1 MARTI
6 GQSSPLT
13 AFARFLGI
21 EAGELPAVAW
31 SFVYFFCLM
40 AAYYMLRSV
49 REAMAIVS
57 GVENIPWLFTGT
69 FFLMLLATPVFGW
82 VTSHFPR
89 RKFLPWFLYFFV
101 ANILLFFAAFTAAKY
116 DVFGPLWISRVFF
129 VWLSVFNLFIV
140 SVFWSF
146 MADIYS
152 KEQSQRLFGVISAG
166 GSTGALLGPL
176 VTSVLVIP
184 IGFENLLPLS
194 ALLLLFAVY
203 CVHRLRVWENRA
215 ASANASIQ
223 APKQTPESAPESAPA
238 GEVIGGSAWAGLRQV
253 ITTPYFSMIAIAMVC
268 ANFLGGAIYMYMA
281 QLVGDAFA
289 STDKQTQVFA
299 LMDAMTNA
307 LSFIGQLLLV
317 KQSVRH
323 LGMGPTLALL
333 PLASIVGF
341 ALLAINPVFI
351 VMAALQVA
359 RRSLTFGFAKP
370 ASDML
375 YAVVS
380 KEAKYKAKNFIDTV
394 IYRGGDLFSTWTIR
408 FLMGFGITGVSL
420 VCIPIAVIWTGLSLW
435 IGREY
440 RRRYW
445 AMGSRVI
452 E

>member
-6 GQSSPLT
+6 GQSAPLT
-13 AFARFLGI
+13 AFSRFLGI

-40 AAYYMLRSV
+40 SAYYMLRSV

-82 VTSHFPR
+82 VTSRFPR
-89 RKFLPWFLYFFV
+89 RQFLPWVLYFFA

-116 DVFGPLWISRVFF
+116 NVFGPLWISRLFF

-152 KEQSQRLFGVISAG
+152 KDQSQRLFGVISAG

-176 VTSVLVIP
+176 MTSVLVIP

-203 CVHRLRVWENRA
+203 CVHRLRAWENRT
-215 ASANASIQ
+215 ASAKASIQ
-223 APKQTPESAPESAPA
+223 APESAPA
-238 GEVIGGSAWAGLRQV
+238 GELIGGSAWAGLGLT
-253 ITTPYFSMIAIAMVC
+253 INTPFFSVIAIAMVC
-268 ANFLGGAIYMYMA
+268 ANFLGGALYMYMA
-281 QLVGDAFA
+281 QLVGDAYE

-333 PLASIVGF
+333 PLASIIGF

-351 VMAALQVA
+351 VMAVLQVL

-375 YAVVS
+375 YSVVS
-380 KEAKYKAKNFIDTV
+380 KEAKYKAKNFIDTTV
-394 IYRGGDLFSTWTIR
+394 YRGGDVFATWSIKY
-408 FLMGFGITGVSL
+408 LMAFGITGVSL
-420 VCIPIAVIWTGLSLW
+420 ICIPIAVIWTALSLW

-445 AMGSRVI
+445 AVGS
-452 E
+452 

>member
-1 MARTI
+1 MTRSN
-6 GQSSPLT
+6 GQTSPLT
-13 AFARFLGI
+13 AISRFLGI

-49 REAMAIVS
+49 REAMAIVG
-57 GVENIPWLFTGT
+57 GVENIPWLFTAT
-69 FFLMLLATPVFGW
+69 FFLMLLATPAFGW
-82 VTSHFPR
+82 VTSRFPR
-89 RKFLPWFLYFFV
+89 RQFLPWFLYFFA
-101 ANILLFFAAFTAAKY
+101 ANILLFFAAFTVAKY
-116 DVFGPLWISRVFF
+116 NVIGPLWISRVFF

-152 KEQSQRLFGVISAG
+152 KDQSQRLFGVISAG

-203 CVHRLRVWENRA
+203 CVHRLRTWENRA
-215 ASANASIQ
+215 ALAKASVQAPIQ
-223 APKQTPESAPESAPA
+223 AHESAPA
-238 GEVIGGSAWAGLRQV
+238 EDLIGGSAWAGLRL
-253 ITTPYFSMIAIAMVC
+253 TLNTPFFGVIAIAMVC
-268 ANFLGGAIYMYMA
+268 ANFLGGALYMYMA
-281 QLVGDAFA
+281 QLVGDAYE

-323 LGMGPTLALL
+323 LGMGTTLALL
-333 PLASIVGF
+333 PLASIIGF

-351 VMAALQVA
+351 VMAVLQVV

-375 YAVVS
+375 YSVVS
-380 KEAKYKAKNFIDTV
+380 KEAKYKAKNFIDTTV
-394 IYRGGDLFSTWTIR
+394 YRGGDVFATWSIKY
-408 FLMGFGITGVSL
+408 LMGFGITGVSL
-420 VCIPIAVIWTGLSLW
+420 ICIPIAVIWTGLSLW

-445 AMGSRVI
+445 AMGDRVI
-452 E
+452 K